1 MILWIILFLLIVAI
15 SFVLAYRSM
24 KDYQEIPRHS
34 KTEYGLFLIRRPEN
48 FNKDFLDRL
57 SKLLVKEGLIV
68 SFERLFKGS
77 QAALT
82 IYGPK
87 KVLDEFI
94 GELNLLELED
104 YISNLDHNHLSI
116 WEMGVTENTKPK
128 ALNIE
133 NIFADLARLGN
144 EEQFFWQVVLS
155 PKQKGQLFASQI
167 RAVVYSKDPQKRQEL
182 VPVLQNIASSE
193 LLKVP
198 NPFTHEQMMSFFKS
212 RSLAKDSRG
221 PLLEADQVHRLLKV

>member
-1 MILWIILFLLIVAI
+1 MILWIVLFLLIVAI

-24 KDYQEIPRHS
+24 KDYQEIPHQS
-34 KTEYGLFLIRRPEN
+34 QVEYGLFLVRRPEN
-48 FNKDFLDRL
+48 FNQDFLDRL

-82 IYGPK
+82 VYGPK
-87 KVLDEFI
+87 KVLEEFI

-104 YISNLDHNHLSI
+104 YISSLDQNHLSV
-116 WEMGVTENTKPK
+116 WEMGVKENTKPK
-128 ALNIE
+128 TLNIE
-133 NIFADLARLGN
+133 NIFTDLARLGN
-144 EEQFFWQVVLS
+144 EDQFFWQVVLG
-155 PKQKGQLFASQI
+155 PKQKGKLFTSQI

-182 VPVLQNIASSE
+182 IPVLQNIASSE

-198 NPFTHEQMMSFFKS
+198 SPFTSEQMMGFFKS
-212 RSLAKDSRG
+212 RSLAKDSKG
-221 PLLEADQVHRLLKV
+221 PLLEAGGVHQLLRV